1 MKKCSILLLSFLFS
15 LFFNMSFAQLDPLNS
30 ECGTSTGSTFSSG
43 PSRGASC
50 ANTGVAWMTKY
61 RTPGY
66 WIPDNSTPIKTI
78 LINIVACR
86 DNAGLNGWQDSP
98 TFRADLDLLFA
109 NINYHYSNI
118 QPKGYSLTCEPTI
131 NQIVDTRIR
140 FEINQVI
147 FIDNTTFNQ
156 TCSFGGISAIDAYV
170 RANYPSAYKGM
181 NHIFTSPPALCG
193 YLGFYL
199 TSGNNAFVHTSGMWD
214 SFYMNH
220 PDYINHFC
228 HEYGHALG
236 LHHTYD
242 AGEELQISSFDFLD
256 DVFGT
261 CPELSMS
268 DPSNP
273 CWALCGIGTPPGPCA
288 YPAPLSGYVS
298 PLHKCFF
305 SQISGDPIMCGNGT
319 PTYISPKSAGR
330 MHRSLSLFN
339 NAFRTPTYPMHKY
352 VKERYSYAIPLEI
365 ASSETWDFAI
375 QLYQDIVVKTGA
387 TLTITCEVR
396 MPINGKI
403 IVEKGARLIIDGGVI
418 TSAWEDRIFEDNQ
431 WEGIQ
436 IAGTKSQPQTIVAGG
451 LSPYQGIVEMKNNA
465 TLENARTAIH
475 TGTYTPAGGIDFGSF
490 GGIILASNS
499 NFLNNNRD
507 VAFLLYPTY
516 NNKSYFNNCK
526 FDINTNHYIGMVP
539 NAHITMWGVKN
550 VNIRGCDFSNSAYT
564 DFPTG
569 GAGTGI
575 YTIDA
580 KYNVIDYCSSFL
592 YPCPSASIKRS
603 TFDHLDY
610 GINSSNSDPLVNLNI
625 NHAIFTNFTYDAIH
639 LAGVNYPSVLNCS
652 FDVGTYSYANAGL
665 YLDYCK
671 YYQVQ
676 NNQFFT
682 TSGGYV
688 GMYVKDSKTGA
699 HEVYRNTFTGLLA
712 GIIPLND
719 NSGVSNYVDGLTMH
733 CNIFSG
739 NNYDIAVTGG
749 LSNNTIA
756 YTQGAFIPGVPT
768 SVVRNQYSAICGSEN
783 KFGIGASVKPVIH
796 GSNSDASTQPLP
808 QPSCSD
814 LLVSVGTSGPLL
826 NYASDCADKTGLGK
840 LTLTAKIVEFGN
852 SLSDLKQSYTN
863 LIDGGNTSSLL
874 SSVTT
879 MSPGPLKTLLLS
891 KSPYLSDEVMIAY
904 LLHPA
909 TVPYGHIEQVM
920 LANSPI
926 TSEVKTTLNSLNL
939 PNGIMNQINAD
950 QQGISARTILETQI
964 IQTNY
969 DQQLYINDKIR
980 YFLNDTIETDP
991 MDSVLYVLKTYPRED
1006 LACDLIQVYST
1017 KGDYVKAIAIID
1029 SLEAINKLDDYCRF
1043 QKLLIELNQAPEKC
1057 FKMKTD
1063 AATKIAIEDYAND
1076 CDKQSCPNAQALL
1089 KQVFNYQYPV
1099 LKMLPETN
1107 HSMIPQQSI
1116 EESINSDLGFLSLYP
1131 NPASEYLNIVFNNK
1145 DSEIGVIE
1153 IRNVLGELVD
1163 KIQIK
1168 NSENYLYNTEALDK
1182 SIYFVSLY
1190 VNGKLL
1196 ENKKLILTK

>member
-1 MKKCSILLLSFLFS
+1 MKKFSILLAIFVSLLFS
-15 LFFNMSFAQLDPLNS
+15 NNCFPQLIDGNWD
-30 ECGTSTGSTFSSG
+30 CGTSTMTYSG
-43 PSRGASC
+43 DPSRGASC
-50 ANTGVAWMTKY
+50 ANIGVAWMTKY

-66 WIPDNSTPIKTI
+66 WAPNTSTPIKTI
-78 LINIVACR
+78 LVNIVACR
-86 DNAGLNGWQDSP
+86 DNAGANGWQDTP
-98 TFRADLDLLFA
+98 LFRADIDQLFV
-109 NINYHYSNI
+109 NINDKYSNV
-118 QPKGYSLTCEPTI
+118 QAKGYSLSCEPII
-131 NQIVDTRIR
+131 NQTTDTRIR
-140 FEINQVI
+140 FELNEII
-147 FIDNTTFNQ
+147 FLDNSAFNVA
-156 TCSFGGISAIDAYV
+156 CNSASVDSYV
-170 RANYPSAYKGM
+170 RANYPTSRKAM
-181 NHIFTSPPALCG
+181 NHIFTSPPSYCG
-193 YLGFYL
+193 YLGYY
-199 TSGNNAFVHTSGMWD
+199 SINAGNSYIHTSGMWD
-214 SFYMNH
+214 HFYINH
-220 PDYINHFC
+220 PDYINHIC
-228 HEYGHALG
+228 HEYAHALG

-242 AGEELQISSFDFLD
+242 SEVKQISNYDFLD

-261 CPELSMS
+261 CAEPSMS
-268 DPSNP
+268 DPLNP
-273 CWALCGIGTPPGPCA
+273 CFASCPSGPCA
-288 YPAPLSGYVS
+288 YPPPAVGYVTY
-298 PLHKCFF
+298 LHKCFF
-305 SQISGDPIMCGNGT
+305 PNISGDPLMCGNST
-319 PTYISPKSAGR
+319 PNYISPKSAGR
-330 MHRSLSLFN
+330 MHRALSLIN
-339 NAFRTPTYPMHKY
+339 NSFVLSSQPMHQY
-352 VKERYSYAIPLEI
+352 VKDRYSYIIPLEI
-365 ASSETWDFAI
+365 TNNETWDFAI
-375 QLYQDIVVKTGA
+375 QMYQDIIVKAGSIL
-387 TLTITCEVR
+387 TLTCEVR

-403 IVEKGARLIIDGGVI
+403 IVEPGAKLIIDGGVV
-418 TSAWEDRIFEDNQ
+418 TNAWDDGL

-436 IAGTKSQPQTIVAGG
+436 IRGTSSQPQTIVAGG

-475 TGTYTPAGGIDFGSF
+475 TGTYTPAGDIDFGSF

-526 FDINTNHYIGMVP
+526 FDINTNHLVGIVP

-550 VNIRGCDFSNSAYT
+550 INIRGCDFSNSAYA

-580 KYNVIDYCSSFL
+580 KFNVIDYCSSFL
-592 YPCPSASIKRS
+592 YPCPVASIKRS

-719 NSGVSNYVDGLTMH
+719 NSGASNYVDGLTMH

-939 PNGIMNQINAD
+939 PNGIMNQINAA

-1131 NPASEYLNIVFNNK
+1131 NPASEYLNIIFNNK

-1168 NSENYLYNTEALDK
+1168 NSETYLYNTEALDK